1 MSFYGIIII
10 PFRRPTLEEI
20 LTRALDLLDFEL
32 QKKRLK
38 IEIVIC
44 GAYAIHLLGYN
55 RSEHTLDIDSL
66 LELSSPEVI
75 QIINDIGSRLSI
87 SSHWLNDQAASV
99 PIPIGAI
106 SRASLIPKWTS
117 IKAYITA
124 REDLIKMKASAFS
137 IRRDHTN
144 KDWEDLLLL
153 NPSQQ
158 EIDDAI
164 AFVKEVNSPPPRVKQ
179 KLLKEFEETINDL
192 KSLTK

>member
-1 MSFYGIIII
+1 M
-10 PFRRPTLEEI
+10 EEI
-20 LTRALDLLDFEL
+20 LTKALDLLDHEL
-32 QKKRLK
+32 KKKRLK

-55 RSEHTLDIDSL
+55 RGEHTLDIDSL
-66 LELSSPEVI
+66 IEVSSPEVL
-75 QIINDIGSRLSI
+75 QIIKEIGSKLSI

-99 PIPIGAI
+99 PFPIGTI
-106 SRASLIPKWTS
+106 SRASIIPKWTS
-117 IKAYITA
+117 IKAHIVS

-153 NPSQQ
+153 SPSPH

-164 AFVKEVNSPPPRVKQ
+164 AFVKEVNAPPAGAKL

-192 KSLTK
+192 KSLAK